1 MPRDYKHRA
10 NSSRK
15 RATLSPLVGALAGLL
30 IGLFVA
36 FLVYI
41 KSQSEP
47 REQEYVQEVLPPP
60 AATASEDAA
69 IEAHS
74 EEATSSPPPPKPR
87 FDFYTLLPEMEVVIP
102 EEEITESLKQSP
114 PAPAKTPPPPATSAS
129 KTEPQ
134 PQVAPV
140 PAVTPKPAA
149 TAKPAAPAAATG
161 TYYLQVGSFSDGV
174 KAERFKAELGMM
186 GNLSPRPGR
195 SIRDAGRTGQ
205 NPPDPEEKRHR
216 QYPDQGPGLGSPR
229 WFPPSFLSC
238 SACEAAFVISGH

>member
-186 GNLSPRPGR
+186 GMQT
-195 SIRDAGRTGQ
+195 SIQKVTINNRETYHRVRVGPFGTLDELDRT
-205 NPPDPEEKRHR
+205 R
-216 QYPDQGPGLGSPR
+216 QTLKKKGIDSTPIKVRG
-229 WFPPSFLSC
+229 
-238 SACEAAFVISGH
+238 